1 MEMLQTAIREIQ
13 GQEIPQVDD
22 TQIDLNLTAFIPA
35 DYIPDLE
42 QKMAAYRSIAATQ
55 TRLELAQVQADLID
69 RYGEIPAPALQLFR
83 VVELKQVA
91 KSLGFSRIKSDSK
104 QHIVLE
110 TAMEEPAWQLLA
122 ENLSD
127 NAKSRLIYTK
137 GAVTARGV
145 AALKPEQQL
154 DTLISWLSKCRV

>member
-1 MEMLQTAIREIQ
+1 M
-13 GQEIPQVDD
+13 DD

-55 TRLELAQVQADLID
+55 SRLELAQVQADLID
-69 RYGEIPAPALQLFR
+69 RYGEIPIPALQLFR
-83 VVELKQVA
+83 VVELKQLA

-110 TAMEEPAWQLLA
+110 TAMEEPAWNLIA
-122 ENLSD
+122 ESLSD
-127 NAKSRLIYTK
+127 TIKSRLVYGK

-145 AALKPEQQL
+145 AALKPDQQL
-154 DTLISWLSKCRV
+154 DTLISWLSRCQL